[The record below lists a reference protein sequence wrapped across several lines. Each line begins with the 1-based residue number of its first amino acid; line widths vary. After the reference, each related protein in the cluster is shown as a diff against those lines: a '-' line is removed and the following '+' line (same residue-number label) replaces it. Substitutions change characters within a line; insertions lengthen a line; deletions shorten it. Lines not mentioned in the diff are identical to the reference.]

1 MRHQKTLLIA
11 GLALSLIAPLGAQ
24 STGTPSFS
32 APYRAF
38 KKSEIGAVVSFPNG
52 NGVAFEGVYRRA
64 RGSFDLGLRG
74 GMWAPGDSADAIG
87 LLGVE
92 ARQRVIKQTEDFPL
106 DGALTLGVGTSF
118 GDNWVVLVPLGL
130 SLGRRV
136 EPKDSSMVI
145 VPYVQPT
152 TWLVFNDAGTDV
164 QFSLGLGV
172 DFRLSRRFD
181 ARISAGIGDYNGVSL
196 GAVWLR

>member
-1 MRHQKTLLIA
+1 MRHQKRLLIA
-11 GLALSLIAPLGAQ
+11 GLALSLTAPLGAQ
-24 STGTPSFS
+24 STFTPSFN

-38 KKSEIGAVVSFPNG
+38 TKSEIGAVVSFPNG

-64 RGSFDLGLRG
+64 RGKFDLGFRG
-74 GMWAPGDSADAIG
+74 GMYAPGDGVDAIG

-92 ARQRVIKQTEDFPL
+92 ARQRVITRTEDFPL
-106 DGALTLGVGTSF
+106 DGAIVFGIGGQF
-118 GDNWVVLVPLGL
+118 GDSWAMGVPVGL

-136 EPKDSSMVI
+136 EPKDSSMII

-152 TWLVFNDAGTDV
+152 TWFVFNDNDSEI

-172 DFRLSRRFD
+172 DLRLSKRFD
-181 ARISAGIGDYNGVSL
+181 ARISAAIGDFDGVSL